1 MGKLG
6 KNLLGKITGT
16 DKSCCCC
23 GPSIV
28 SVKNIKVDNKDL
40 EIAGLD
46 EEFEKQNAAGK
57 TPENIDIE
65 ELVRNLTTI
74 NEIPEE
80 DMKKFKIAVLKEYE
94 TYWQEKRK

>member
-6 KNLLGKITGT
+6 KNLLGKIIGT

-28 SVKNIKVDNKDL
+28 SVKKIKVDNKDM

-46 EEFEKQNAAGK
+46 EEFEKQRAAGK
-57 TPENIDIE
+57 TPKNIDRE
-65 ELVRNLTTI
+65 ELVLNLTKI
-74 NEIPEE
+74 NEIPEDKLE
-80 DMKKFKIAVLKEYE
+80 KFKISVLKEYE
-94 TYWQEKRK
+94 IYWQEKRK

>member
-6 KNLLGKITGT
+6 KNLLGKLVGS

-28 SVKNIKVDNKDL
+28 SVKKIKVDNKDM

-46 EEFEKQNAAGK
+46 EEFEKNSSAGK
-57 TPENIDIE
+57 APENIDIE
-65 ELVRNLTTI
+65 ELVRNLTKI

-80 DMKKFKIAVLKEYE
+80 GLDKLKVAVLKEYE
-94 TYWQEKRK
+94 TYWQGKRK

>member
-6 KNLLGKITGT
+6 KNLLGKLVGS

-28 SVKNIKVDNKDL
+28 SVKKIKVDNKDM

-46 EEFEKQNAAGK
+46 EEFEKYSSAGK

-65 ELVRNLTTI
+65 ELMRNLTKI

-80 DMKKFKIAVLKEYE
+80 GLDKLKVAVLEEYE
-94 TYWQEKRK
+94 TYWQGKRK

>member
-6 KNLLGKITGT
+6 KSLLGKLIGS

-28 SVKNIKVDNKDL
+28 SVKKIKVDDKDM

-46 EEFEKQNAAGK
+46 EEFEKYLAAGK
-57 TPENIDIE
+57 APENVDGE
-65 ELVRNLTTI
+65 ELMQNLVKI
-74 NEIPEE
+74 NEISEE
-80 DMKKFKIAVLKEYE
+80 KLEKLKIAVLKEYG
-94 TYWQEKRK
+94 TYWQEKRR

>member
-6 KNLLGKITGT
+6 KNLLVKITGT
-16 DKSCCCC
+16 DKICCCC
-23 GPSIV
+23 CPSIV
-28 SVKNIKVDNKDL
+28 SVKNIKVDNKDM

>member
-6 KNLLGKITGT
+6 KNLLGKLVGR

-28 SVKNIKVDNKDL
+28 SVKKIKVDSKDM

-46 EEFEKQNAAGK
+46 EEFEKFSSAGK

-65 ELVRNLTTI
+65 ELVQNLVKI

-80 DMKKFKIAVLKEYE
+80 KLEKFKIAVLKEYE

>member
-1 MGKLG
+1 MSKLG
-6 KNLLGKITGT
+6 KNLLGKLIGT

-23 GPSIV
+23 GSSIV
-28 SVKNIKVDNKDL
+28 SVKKIKVDNKEL

-57 TPENIDIE
+57 TPENIDSE
-65 ELVRNLTTI
+65 ELIRNLTTI

-80 DMKKFKIAVLKEYE
+80 ELNKFKIAVLNEYK

>member
-6 KNLLGKITGT
+6 KNLLGKLTGNN
-16 DKSCCCC
+16 KSCCCC

-28 SVKNIKVDNKDL
+28 GVKKIKVDNKDM

-46 EEFEKQNAAGK
+46 EEFEKYYSSGK
-57 TPENIDIE
+57 SPENIDIE
-65 ELVRNLTTI
+65 ELVRNLTKI
-74 NEIPEE
+74 NEITEE
-80 DMKKFKIAVLKEYE
+80 KLEKFKVAVLKEYE

>member
-6 KNLLGKITGT
+6 KNLLGKLTGNN
-16 DKSCCCC
+16 KSCCCC

-28 SVKNIKVDNKDL
+28 SVRKIKVGNKDM

-57 TPENIDIE
+57 TLENIDRE
-65 ELVRNLTTI
+65 ELIRNLTKI
-74 NEIPEE
+74 NEISEGE
-80 DMKKFKIAVLKEYE
+80 REKFKFTVLKEYE
-94 TYWQEKRK
+94 TYWREKRI

>member
-6 KNLLGKITGT
+6 KSLLGKLIGS

-28 SVKNIKVDNKDL
+28 SVKKIKIEDKDM
-40 EIAGLD
+40 EIAGLE
-46 EEFEKQNAAGK
+46 EEFEKYRAAGK
-57 TPENIDIE
+57 APENVDGE
-65 ELVRNLTTI
+65 ELIQNLVKI

-80 DMKKFKIAVLKEYE
+80 ELEKLKIAVLKEYGI
-94 TYWQEKRK
+94 YWQEKRT

>member
-6 KNLLGKITGT
+6 KNFLGKLMGT
-16 DKSCCCC
+16 NKSCCC
-23 GPSIV
+23 GSSIV
-28 SVKNIKVDNKDL
+28 SVKMIKVDNKEL

-57 TPENIDIE
+57 TPENIDSE
-65 ELVRNLTTI
+65 ELIRNLTTI

-80 DMKKFKIAVLKEYE
+80 ELKKFKIAVLNEYE

>member
-6 KNLLGKITGT
+6 KNLLGKLVGS

-28 SVKNIKVDNKDL
+28 SVKKIKVDNKDM

-46 EEFEKQNAAGK
+46 EEFEKYFSAGK

-65 ELVRNLTTI
+65 ELIRNLTKI

-80 DMKKFKIAVLKEYE
+80 GLDKLKVAVLEEYE
-94 TYWQEKRK
+94 TYWQGKRK

>member
-6 KNLLGKITGT
+6 KSLLGKLIGT
-16 DKSCCCC
+16 DKICCCC

-28 SVKNIKVDNKDL
+28 SVKKIKIDDKDM

-46 EEFEKQNAAGK
+46 EEFEKFLAAGK
-57 TPENIDIE
+57 APENVNYE
-65 ELVRNLTTI
+65 ELIQNLVKI

-80 DMKKFKIAVLKEYE
+80 ELEKLKIAVFKEYGI
-94 TYWQEKRK
+94 YWQEKRT

>member
-6 KNLLGKITGT
+6 KNLLGKLVGS

-28 SVKNIKVDNKDL
+28 SVKKIKVDNKDM

-46 EEFEKQNAAGK
+46 EEFEKYFSAGK
-57 TPENIDIE
+57 TTENIDIE
-65 ELVRNLTTI
+65 ELIRTLTKI

-80 DMKKFKIAVLKEYE
+80 GLDKLKVAVLEEYE
-94 TYWQEKRK
+94 TYWQGKRK